1 MLATSSLENEQ
12 QLEDSLQQLQAQTR
26 AVAAQIATVTVDV
39 ETRRASC
46 AEAASEINR
55 LRNFIQSDGR
65 PATGSEPLT
74 VESLNLE
81 QEIVIRE
88 HMAATIHLTDHV
100 ERLGNLA
107 RALKNGQPP
116 AILPPVTKLELP
128 PLLCAPTVMET
139 VRMQEESNATETVE
153 DNTPEQS
160 YDRMA
165 GVLHELESTQRAL
178 QRELV
183 KVTAYLREVDLM
195 SMTAALDLHS
205 AGTKN

>member
-1 MLATSSLENEQ
+1 MLATSSLQNEQ

-26 AVAAQIATVTVDV
+26 AVAAQIATVTIDV
-39 ETRRASC
+39 ETRRAAC
-46 AEAASEINR
+46 AEAASEITR

-65 PATGSEPLT
+65 LATGSEPLT

-100 ERLGNLA
+100 ERLGNIA

-128 PLLCAPTVMET
+128 PLLCTPTAVET
-139 VRMQEESNATETVE
+139 ARMREEPNATDID

-160 YDRMA
+160 YDHMA
-165 GVLHELESTQRAL
+165 GVLHELKFTQRAL